1 MFHQN
6 LSCRQLTASI
16 NDQSLGIL
24 VTDENQ
30 RPNHQINPCIIM
42 NQNEQISSMDYESNC
57 RKPIISE
64 KVSKD
69 NVGELNIFIRR
80 VGMEDHLN
88 IVKLLQVRYIGY
100 RMKYIDIRNNH
111 T

>member
-16 NDQSLGIL
+16 NEQSLGIL
-24 VTDENQ
+24 ETDENI
-30 RPNHQINPCIIM
+30 RPNYQVNHSIIM
-42 NQNEQISSMDYESNC
+42 NQIEQITSMEYQSNC
-57 RKPIISE
+57 KKATISE
-64 KVSKD
+64 NVSKD

-88 IVKLLQVRYIGY
+88 IVKLLQV
-100 RMKYIDIRNNH
+100 
-111 T
+111 

>member
-1 MFHQN
+1 M
-6 LSCRQLTASI
+6 
-16 NDQSLGIL
+16 
-24 VTDENQ
+24 
-30 RPNHQINPCIIM
+30 M

-57 RKPIISE
+57 KKPIISE

-88 IVKLLQVRYIGY
+88 IVKLLQV
-100 RMKYIDIRNNH
+100 
-111 T
+111 